1 MAINYAEQF
10 LADLE
15 QKYSRELVSGD
26 FTMQGAKFVDAKTI
40 KIPRL
45 EVGGYKE
52 HSRSGGYNRQSL
64 ANDWEVKM
72 LSHDRDVEFFADAMD
87 VDETNQVLSAANVTK
102 TFEEEQAIPELD
114 AYRFSKIYYDYTTT
128 FGKTAD
134 TTPLTD
140 ANVLIVFDRW
150 MEEMDDAGVP
160 ETGRILYVTATVNTM
175 IKNAEKIYRAIIVG
189 GANDGRINRAV
200 RSLDDVTIK
209 SVPKDRFK
217 TAYDFTDG
225 FEPAQNALQIQMML
239 VHPRSVIAADK
250 HNSIYLWAPGT
261 HTEGDGWLYQNRRYG
276 DLFLIEKKIDGV
288 KINVDTG
295 AVTVGISSI
304 EQVGGTSG
312 SVNSTGIKIT
322 FDKDV
327 VGLESSHITLSSG
340 SGSATKG
347 TVSGFGK
354 VWTLAISNPVE
365 GNVGIKVSGLAG
377 YAFPATP
384 GLVNIYSET
393 IVAVV
398 SAVQQGGASGGT
410 PSTGIKFTFDKD
422 VTGLQASHFTITAGT
437 GSATKGTLSG
447 SAKEWTLA
455 LSSPTS
461 GTVSVGIAGL
471 TGYRFPAATIV
482 EIYGS

>member
-1 MAINYAEQF
+1 MAINYVEQF
-10 LADLE
+10 RPQLE
-15 QKYSRELVSGD
+15 QKYARELVSGD
-26 FTMQGAKFVDAKTI
+26 LVANGVTFVGTQTV

-45 EVGGYKE
+45 TVAGYKE
-52 HSRSGGYNRQSL
+52 HSRGGGWNRQSL
-64 ANDWEVKM
+64 ANDWELKK
-72 LSHDRDVEFFADAMD
+72 LEHDRDVEFFVDAMD
-87 VDETNQVLSAANVTK
+87 VDETNQVLSAANVTN

-128 FGKTAD
+128 FSESAD
-134 TTPLTD
+134 DTVLSE
-140 ANVLIVFDRW
+140 ANVLTIFDKF

-160 ETGRILYVTATVNTM
+160 QSGRILYVTAAVHTM
-175 IKNAEKIYRAIIVG
+175 LKNAQQVQRAIIVG
-189 GANDGRINRAV
+189 GTNDGRINRGV
-200 RSLDDVTIK
+200 RSLDEVKIVI
-209 SVPKDRFK
+209 VPKDRFK
-217 TAYDFTDG
+217 TVYNFTSG
-225 FEPAQNALQIQMML
+225 FEPALGALQINMIL
-239 VHPRSVIAADK
+239 LHPRSVIAVDK
-250 HNSIYLWAPGT
+250 HSSIYLWPPGS
-261 HTEGDGWLYQNRRYG
+261 HTQGDGYLYQNRRYG
-276 DLFLIEKKIDGV
+276 DLFLIERKLDGI

-295 AVTVGISSI
+295 AVNVGISSI

-377 YAFPATP
+377 YAFPTTP

-422 VTGLQASHFTITAGT
+422 VAGLQASHFTITAGT
-437 GSATKGTLSG
+437 GSATKGALSG